1 MIQSKILMFGAKCT
15 RNKKK
20 CKVQAMVRNS
30 SRNSVIISDNADII
44 RIMLKQ
50 NLASRQRWRNTNK
63 IPNSI

>member
-50 NLASRQRWRNTNK
+50 NLASRQR
-63 IPNSI
+63 